1 MCADVVWFRAFRHSV
16 RAFLLAQ
23 TASSEALTAEP
34 LTALMVGEV
43 ARGSASS
50 EVPLRRRDVA
60 IVAS

>member
-1 MCADVVWFRAFRHSV
+1 MWFGFVPSV
-16 RAFLLAQ
+16 IACVRSSFLAQ